1 MAAARSRGKRGG
13 GMWGIDP
20 PAHLGSGRS
29 EEAGQREQ
37 AAAAL
42 AACGGGAGSLG
53 EERAVAVGDEELEG
67 DAEALL

>member
-1 MAAARSRGKRGG
+1 MAPAIRRRGGLAAARGRGKRGG

-42 AACGGGAGSLG
+42 AACGGGTESC
-53 EERAVAVGDEELEG
+53 EE
-67 DAEALL
+67 EARRGRRG

>member
-1 MAAARSRGKRGG
+1 
-13 GMWGIDP
+13 MWGIDP

-42 AACGGGAGSLG
+42 AACGGGAGNLG
-53 EERAVAVGDEELEG
+53 EEWASVVGDGGTREHAGAFL
-67 DAEALL
+67 

>member
-1 MAAARSRGKRGG
+1 MAAARGRGKRGG

-42 AACGGGAGSLG
+42 VACGGGAVCC
-53 EERAVAVGDEELEG
+53 EE
-67 DAEALL
+67 EARRGRRG